1 MNVVRIRH
9 IMEMRRACKA
19 PPLLPPKLKKSSCDN
34 SDRKAALK
42 DILDIHLSLRN
53 IRSDAA
59 KSTCLMCLFYES
71 EGGRNGP
78 WKLING
84 TDSFPT
90 CTAIDIPDVFSIEYM
105 FERPQP
111 IRVEL

>member
-9 IMEMRRACKA
+9 IMEMRRASKA
-19 PPLLPPKLKKSSCDN
+19 PPLLPPKLKNCDS
-34 SDRKAALK
+34 SDRRSAIK

-59 KSTCLMCLFYES
+59 LSKSLMCLFYES

-78 WKLING
+78 WKLISG
-84 TDSFPT
+84 TDTFPN
-90 CTAIDIPDVFSIEYM
+90 CSAIDIPDVFSIEYM